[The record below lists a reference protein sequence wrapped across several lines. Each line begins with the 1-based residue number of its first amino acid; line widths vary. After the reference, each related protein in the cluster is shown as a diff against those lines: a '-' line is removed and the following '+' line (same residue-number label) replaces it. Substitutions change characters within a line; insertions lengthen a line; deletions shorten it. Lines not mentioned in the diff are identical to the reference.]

1 MQRKYKNNPSVSS
14 ADSSLCT
21 REAFN
26 ERFANVFGKLKFGSL
41 QGLLFCRNSR
51 FTQENVG
58 LAHGAAVLRCIFDII
73 GPDNRCGRGR
83 FAPHGKRGTAGSRRR
98 QDVAAAWQ
106 ESGRRVAG
114 SSRHVAGKQPPQAGC
129 GRRGWLRRG
138 AHVREFCGLVRGG
151 MLLKMV

>member
-1 MQRKYKNNPSVSS
+1 MLPLHYNPSVTLSR
-14 ADSSLCT
+14 ATSLCT

-58 LAHGAAVLRCIFDII
+58 LAHGATVLRCVFDIM
-73 GPDNRCGRGR
+73 GLDNRCGR

-98 QDVAAAWQ
+98 QDVAAAVGCAGARM
-106 ESGRRVAG
+106 SGNFAG
-114 SSRHVAGKQPPQAGC
+114 WC
-129 GRRGWLRRG
+129 G
-138 AHVREFCGLVRGG
+138 AECY
-151 MLLKMV
+151 